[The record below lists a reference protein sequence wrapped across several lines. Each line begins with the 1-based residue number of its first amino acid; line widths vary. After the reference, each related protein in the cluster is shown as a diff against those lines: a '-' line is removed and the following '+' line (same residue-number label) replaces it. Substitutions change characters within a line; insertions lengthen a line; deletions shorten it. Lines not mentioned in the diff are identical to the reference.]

1 MDVKIARLIDDI
13 NHYRKRK
20 LSNKHFLIIA
30 ALLVGIVAGIASSV
44 LQLLTHH
51 IARFL
56 QDGLHWKYKFIFYLF
71 FPMIGILLAVAYVR
85 RFIRKDKFETGLTP
99 ILYAISQK
107 SSRIP
112 LHNIYSQ
119 IITATATVG
128 FGGSAGLESPI
139 VYSGSAIG
147 SNIGRFFG
155 LNYRETTMLLAC
167 GAAAGISGVF
177 NSPIAGIVFAIE
189 ILLPEF
195 SIPAFIPLLIAAAAA
210 SIVAKLIFTEQIF
223 YLVTEGW
230 EIKSLFFYLLMAIT
244 IGFFSIYVT
253 KLTYLI
259 KDKWFKKIVNPY
271 TKVIVSGVALGLLI
285 FIFPVLYGEGY
296 ITIKELLIGNYKVL
310 LQNGIFSGYQQIN
323 WVILLV
329 ALFTLFGKS
338 FAAMIT
344 LYSGGNA
351 GIFAPSLVM
360 GGLLGFVFAFAVN
373 LTGLFTL
380 NISNFVV
387 AGMAGALSGIMHAP
401 LTGVFLIAEVTGGY
415 ALMVPLMLVSAI
427 SYFISK
433 ASQRYSIYT
442 KVLAEK
448 GELLSHED
456 KDRTVIHMMK
466 LKYLIEKNFVE
477 LHPEDTP
484 QENSSAIIHSK
495 RNVFPVTKD
504 GKLVGIVY
512 SEPLFDALVNNQEVT
527 VKELM
532 QQPAG
537 IIHTNDAMTD
547 VMQKMDKR
555 DIWILPVL
563 NEDDDYAGFVSKSS
577 IFNKYRAL
585 MLRQNRY
592 WQ

>member
-1 MDVKIARLIDDI
+1 MNVKIVRLIDDI
-13 NHYRKRK
+13 NHYRKTK
-20 LSNKHFLIIA
+20 LSNKHFLVIA
-30 ALLVGIVAGIASSV
+30 ALLVGIVGGVASSV

-56 QDGLHWKYKFIFYLF
+56 QDGLHWKYKFVFYLF

-119 IITATATVG
+119 IITAAATVG

-155 LNYRETTMLLAC
+155 LSYRETTMLLAC

-177 NSPIAGIVFAIE
+177 NSPIAGIVFAVE

-195 SIPAFIPLLIAAAAA
+195 SIPAFIPLLIAAAVA
-210 SIVAKLIFTEQIF
+210 SIVSKLIFTEQIF

-230 EIKSLFFYLLMAIT
+230 EVRALFFYLLMAIA

-253 KLTYLI
+253 KLTYLV
-259 KDKWFKKIVNPY
+259 KGNLEKISNPY
-271 TKVIVSGVALGLLI
+271 SKVIISGLGLGLLI

-296 ITIKELLIGNYKVL
+296 ITIKELLIGNYRTL
-310 LQNGIFSGYQQIN
+310 LQNGLFETYQQFN
-323 WVILLV
+323 WVILLI
-329 ALFTLFGKS
+329 ALLTLFGKS
-338 FAAMIT
+338 LAAMIT

-360 GGLLGFVFAFAVN
+360 GGLLGFVFAFAIN

-380 NISNFVV
+380 NISNFIV

-401 LTGVFLIAEVTGGY
+401 LTGVFLIAEITGGY

-427 SYFISK
+427 SYFINK

-448 GELLSHED
+448 GELLTHED
-456 KDRTVIHMMK
+456 KDRTVIQMMK
-466 LKYLIEKNFVE
+466 LKYLIEKNFIE

-484 QENSSAIIHSK
+484 QENSAAIIHSK
-495 RNVFPVTKD
+495 RNVFPVTRD

-512 SEPLFDALVNNQEVT
+512 SEPLFEALVNNQEVT

-547 VMQKMDKR
+547 VMQKMDKQ

-563 NEDDDYAGFVSKSS
+563 DEDDNYVGFVSKSS

-585 MLRQNRY
+585 MIRQNRY